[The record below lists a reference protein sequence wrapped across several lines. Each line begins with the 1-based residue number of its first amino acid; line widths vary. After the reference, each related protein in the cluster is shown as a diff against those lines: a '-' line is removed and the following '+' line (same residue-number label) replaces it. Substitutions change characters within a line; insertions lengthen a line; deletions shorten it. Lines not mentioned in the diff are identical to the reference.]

1 MKNPILVST
10 NEEKLEPSKAL
21 FLPVQG
27 SAAVKG
33 VKVFLILKG
42 IPTAA
47 TTLESILDA
56 LNRIINW
63 HKKRI
68 QFEAAQNCI
77 NVAGYPP
84 RTEEDIKQF
93 QKELDEIKF
102 AVATNF
108 VLDHIAQALIVAL
121 GASAT
126 ITALPAL
133 LIPGIVQVAGALLI
147 ALVLEGVG
155 KGYDS
160 LFAPIIEEEMAHLK
174 PILAQCGPAHFS
186 KITFEGSFKQNDV
199 QVSDFLCVGPYKGQQ
214 VV

>member
-1 MKNPILVST
+1 
-10 NEEKLEPSKAL
+10 
-21 FLPVQG
+21 
-27 SAAVKG
+27 
-33 VKVFLILKG
+33 
-42 IPTAA
+42 
-47 TTLESILDA
+47 
-56 LNRIINW
+56 
-63 HKKRI
+63 
-68 QFEAAQNCI
+68 
-77 NVAGYPP
+77 VAGYPP
-84 RTEEDIKQF
+84 HTEEQIKQF

-102 AVATNF
+102 AVASNF

-121 GASAT
+121 GASAA

-133 LIPGIVQVAGALLI
+133 LILGIVQVAGALLI

-199 QVSDFLCVGPYKGQQ
+199 QVSVFVCRTIQGSTSGLVNPVANRPDAITSGSLDAGKTFIQKIEGRGSSTWTKATSRDCSYKYEGNLKISGTAYIFIPPKKL
-214 VV
+214 VFV